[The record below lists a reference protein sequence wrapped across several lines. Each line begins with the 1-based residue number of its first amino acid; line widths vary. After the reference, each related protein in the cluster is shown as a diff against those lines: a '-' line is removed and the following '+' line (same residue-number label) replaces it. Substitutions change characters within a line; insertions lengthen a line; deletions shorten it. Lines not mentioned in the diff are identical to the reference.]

1 MSRVLKFVLIP
12 VVGIYLLLCV
22 GLYLHQTKFIFIP
35 QREVENTPRDFGCAF
50 EDVQF
55 AAVDGKQL
63 RGWWLAAND
72 SNADSAAEQRAAL
85 KADPGSADEASYEA
99 SEEKREDRDQTS
111 EQKQEERAE
120 SATDNSNGNPEHR
133 AERKPVQKPRRLA
146 AIKNMVTPEAVA
158 AVAGNR
164 GLNIHTIASI

>member
-55 AAVDGKQL
+55 AVDGKQL
-63 RGWWLAAND
+63 RGWWLANNE
-72 SNADSAAEQRAAL
+72 SLAEQQRAAL
-85 KADPGSADEASYEA
+85 KADPDSADDA
-99 SEEKREDRDQTS
+99 SEEKREERDQAS
-111 EQKQEERAE
+111 EE
-120 SATDNSNGNPEHR
+120 
-133 AERKPVQKPRRLA
+133 
-146 AIKNMVTPEAVA
+146 
-158 AVAGNR
+158 
-164 GLNIHTIASI
+164 